1 MMWGEYFGLAV
12 TSLTHRR
19 TRTLLTVIGI
29 VIGITAV
36 VALLSVG
43 QGLQDGINEQFATLG
58 VDKVTIF
65 SSTAFSAAA
74 GASATP
80 LTDRDVRAIENTR
93 GVAEAAGV
101 VLKATIVKFRDE
113 PKQLSIYGYP
123 LDSRRRLM
131 EESSGYEIDAGRK
144 LGPNDHGKVVVGSY
158 VADGVFKRKV
168 GVGSALEFQGQRFT
182 VVGTLKSVGNRQD
195 DSAILMG
202 LDEVREVFAEDGA
215 PPGDVVYSIIA
226 RVAPG
231 EVPATVATRI
241 EDRLRK
247 SHNIKKGEETFSV
260 MTSEQLMQSFNA
272 IFGIVQAVI
281 IGIAAISLL
290 VGGIGIMN
298 TMYTAVIERTKEIGI
313 MKAVGAR
320 NSAIMAIF
328 VIESG
333 LLGAVGGVI
342 GVILGAGAAKLVEF
356 VATNALGSNLLR
368 AALPWELLVGALL
381 FSFTIGACS
390 GLFPARQAARLKPVD
405 ALRYE

>member
-43 QGLQDGINEQFATLG
+43 QGLQDGINAQFATLG

-74 GASATP
+74 GNSADP
-80 LTDRDVRAIENTR
+80 LTDRDVRVVENTR

-101 VLKATIVKFRDE
+101 MFKATIVKFRDE
-113 PKQLSIYGYP
+113 PKQLSVYGYP

-131 EESSGYEIDAGRK
+131 EESSGYELEAGRK

-158 VADGVFKRKV
+158 VADGAFKRRV
-168 GVGSALEFQGQRFT
+168 GVGSTLEFQGQRFT
-182 VVGTLKSVGNRQD
+182 VVGTLKSVGNRRD
-195 DSAILMG
+195 DSAVLMG
-202 LDEVREVFAEDGA
+202 LDEVREVFAD
-215 PPGDVVYSIIA
+215 GDVPSDEVYSIIA
-226 RVAPG
+226 RTVPG

-247 SHNIKKGEETFSV
+247 SHNLKKGEETFSV

-333 LLGAVGGVI
+333 LLGAVGGAI
-342 GVILGAGAAKLVEF
+342 GVLLGSGAAKLVEF
-356 VATNALGSNLLR
+356 VATNALGTNLLR

-381 FSFTIGACS
+381 FSFTIGALS